1 MHTNLNFYF
10 RDVIDRILEN
20 RRICILILVAL
31 VVILA
36 FTAFDLGKYFGAFVY
51 LITH

>member
-1 MHTNLNFYF
+1 MNFYF
-10 RDVIDRILEN
+10 RDLFDRILEN
-20 RRICILILVAL
+20 RRVCIIILIAL

-36 FTAFDLGKYFGAFVY
+36 FTAFDLGKYIGAFVY

>member
-1 MHTNLNFYF
+1 MQTNMNFYL
-10 RDVIDRILEN
+10 RDLFDRILEN
-20 RRICILILVAL
+20 RKMCIILLIAL

-36 FTAFDLGKYFGAFVY
+36 FTAFDLGRYFGAFMY